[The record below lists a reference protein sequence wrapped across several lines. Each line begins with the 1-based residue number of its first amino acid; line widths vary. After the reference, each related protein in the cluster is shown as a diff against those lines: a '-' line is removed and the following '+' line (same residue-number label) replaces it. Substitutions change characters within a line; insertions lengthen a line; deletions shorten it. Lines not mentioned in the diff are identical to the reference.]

1 MPDPPE
7 AGVREIALFIVC
19 IALVLFWPPVL
30 HLGAQHPQSS
40 ETDVTIDMRNVHL
53 HVSDDAALDVSWLH
67 GRLHT
72 ISPDRPPVFDD
83 QSSFTMEIDDA
94 EVALDAAS
102 LTALVNRGFAFKGSN
117 LSDLRVSFEGSNLVQ
132 RGKLSKGVTVP
143 FTVTASIAT
152 TSEGQLAIHPV
163 KVKAAGIPAA
173 KLMGLFGV
181 ELQDLIKGRPEA
193 GISLHENDLLID
205 PAKLLPPPATRGRVV
220 KAFVRG
226 DRLVQIFGKGAAG
239 RPRSGGNYVW
249 FRGHSIR
256 FGRLTMSNAD
266 LKLIDQDPRD
276 PFDFYSAKYN
286 QQLVAGYSK
295 NTPDGALR
303 TYMPD
308 YNDLKR

>member
-1 MPDPPE
+1 M
-7 AGVREIALFIVC
+7 RTSIALIVLLLMLPRLD
-19 IALVLFWPPVL
+19 ARQSRATPP
-30 HLGAQHPQSS
+30 
-40 ETDVTIDMRNVHL
+40 DVVVEMRNVHL
-53 HVSDDAALDVSWLH
+53 HVSDDASLDVTWIH
-67 GRLHT
+67 GRLRT
-72 ISPDRPPVFDD
+72 TSPDRPPVFDD

-94 EVALDAAS
+94 EVALDASS
-102 LTALVNRGFAFKGSN
+102 LTALVNRAFAFKGSN
-117 LSDLRVSFEGSNLVQ
+117 LSDLRVSFEGSNIVQ
-132 RGKLSKGVTVP
+132 RGKLSKGVTIP

-152 TSEGQLAIHPV
+152 TSEGQLVVHPV
-163 KVKAAGIPAA
+163 KVKAAGIPAT

-181 ELQDLIKGRPEA
+181 ELQDLIKGHPEA
-193 GISLHENDLLID
+193 GIALHDNDLLLD

-239 RPRSGGNYVW
+239 RPTSGGNYVW
-249 FRGHSIR
+249 FRGSTIR

-266 LKLIDQDPRD
+266 LKLIDMDAKD

-295 NTPDGALR
+295 NMPDGALR

-308 YNDLKR
+308 YNDLKSRK

>member
-1 MPDPPE
+1 M
-7 AGVREIALFIVC
+7 RMTSIVPV
-19 IALVLFWPPVL
+19 VLWLLLPPVD
-30 HLGAQHPQSS
+30 AQQARTAQP
-40 ETDVTIDMRNVHL
+40 DVSIEMRNVHL
-53 HVSDDAALDVSWLH
+53 HVSDDAALDVAWIH
-67 GRLHT
+67 GRLHSA
-72 ISPDRPPVFDD
+72 SPDRPPVFDD

-102 LTALVNRGFAFKGSN
+102 LTALVNRAFAFKGSN
-117 LSDLRVSFEGSNLVQ
+117 LSDLQVSFAGNNLVQ
-132 RGKLSKGVTVP
+132 RGKLSKGIAVP
-143 FTVTASIAT
+143 FTVTASVAAT
-152 TSEGQLAIHPV
+152 REGQLLIHPV

-193 GISLHENDLLID
+193 GIAVHDNDLLLD
-205 PAKLLPPPATRGRVV
+205 PAKMLPPPATRGRIVN
-220 KAFVRG
+220 AFVRG

-239 RPRSGGNYVW
+239 RPKSGGNYVW
-249 FRGHSIR
+249 FRGSAIR

-266 LKLIDQDPRD
+266 LKLIDMDPKD

-295 NTPDGALR
+295 NTPEGALR

-308 YNDLKR
+308 FNDLKR

>member
-1 MPDPPE
+1 MRPTLTVLLALWLLPGPD
-7 AGVREIALFIVC
+7 AGQAR
-19 IALVLFWPPVL
+19 P
-30 HLGAQHPQSS
+30 AQP
-40 ETDVTIDMRNVHL
+40 DVGIDMRNVHL
-53 HVSDDAALDVSWLH
+53 HVSEDAALDVTWLH
-67 GRLHT
+67 GRLRST
-72 ISPDRPPVFDD
+72 SPDRPPVFDD
-83 QSSFTMEIDDA
+83 QSSFTMEIEDA

-102 LTALVNRGFAFKGSN
+102 LTALVNRAFAFKGSN
-117 LSDLRVSFEGSNLVQ
+117 LSDLHVSFEAGNIVQ
-132 RGKLSKGVTVP
+132 RGKLSKGITVP
-143 FTVTASIAT
+143 FTVTASVAAT
-152 TSEGQLAIHPV
+152 AAGQLVIHPV
-163 KVKAAGIPAA
+163 KTKAAGIPAA
-173 KLMGLFGV
+173 RLMGLFGV

-205 PAKLLPPPATRGRVV
+205 PAKLLPPPATRGRIV

-226 DRLVQIFGKGAAG
+226 DRLVQIFGKGATE
-239 RPRSGGNYVW
+239 RPKSGGNYVW
-249 FRGHSIR
+249 FRGNAIR

-266 LKLIDQDPRD
+266 LKLIDMDPRD